1 MVKRLLILLLII
13 LPTLLC
19 LSGCDLVV
27 TILTL
32 SPFPGY
38 LSQAVAS
45 VDLSGEIEQFI
56 GAGGELWRSDI
67 HVLKNDSTGK
77 EYVFLIARRDPE
89 GQCVYAFDTSLELIT
104 KGEIDFH
111 SNLNLV
117 DANSDFVVGHVRFYG
132 DPLTSQSY
140 YPDPEI
146 IGYNGDQYA
155 FSVASTENYLL
166 RSSGQEIEC
175 NQFSNTWSSP
185 TFVTTPLGA
194 PTEMWLKGIGYDPQ
208 VFDPDPPLVPGNPVY
223 LFLHGGQQDKDEG
236 FLQIV
241 WTPASHY
248 STTLSSPVYGSY
260 PVQPRV
266 DGVRGDGDVFYTR
279 KGVVAQTRTRGRYYL
294 LTLDGEIKK
303 RFQIS
308 SDEEIPLDFDIDG
321 DYYYVFDE
329 GNYRLYKA
337 NTGF

>member
-1 MVKRLLILLLII
+1 MVKRLLILILII

-27 TILTL
+27 TVLTL

-56 GAGGELWRSDI
+56 GNDGELWQNDI
-67 HVLKNDSTGK
+67 HVLKNDSTGR
-77 EYVFLIARRDPE
+77 EYVFLIIRRDPG
-89 GQCVYAFDTSLELIT
+89 GQRVYAFDTSLELIT
-104 KGEIDFH
+104 KGEIDSH
-111 SNLNLV
+111 SNLSLV
-117 DANSDFVVGHVRFYG
+117 DANGDFVVGHVRFYS
-132 DPLTSQSY
+132 DPLSSQSY
-140 YPDPEI
+140 YPA
-146 IGYNGDQYA
+146 IGYNWDHHA
-155 FSVASTENYLL
+155 FGVAAGNNYLL
-166 RSSGQEIEC
+166 NSTGADISYNR
-175 NQFSNTWSSP
+175 FSNTWTAPSYPS
-185 TFVTTPLGA
+185 TPLGA
-194 PTEMWLKGIGYDPQ
+194 PSEMRLKGIGYDPK
-208 VFDPDPPLVPGNPVY
+208 VFDPDPLVPGNPVY
-223 LFLHGGQQDKDEG
+223 LFFHGGEQDKDEG

-248 STTLSSPVYGSY
+248 STSLLSPVFSNY

-266 DGVRGDGDVFYTR
+266 DSVRGDGDVFYTR

-294 LTLDGEIKK
+294 LTLDGQIEKQ
-303 RFQIS
+303 FQIS